1 MLEVGD
7 PPDLP
12 PGTPPMSARWVA
24 MLSGESAFGLAQR
37 SARRV
42 FALMPSPWRCKFCNA
57 PFRGPYAGTMKW
69 LGYAPSRKNPRLCA
83 RCLEH
88 APEGGAIVSVAV
100 LFADVRGYTSLCE
113 RLTPAQVTEFVHRFY
128 ATASAA
134 LLAQEGLLGQ
144 IAGDEVEGLFVPGL
158 AGSRYRQ
165 KAVEAA
171 RSLVRVIR
179 YAQPAGTLDVGIGIA
194 SGQEFVG
201 NVAGGGYK
209 DFAAVGDV
217 TNLAARLTSA
227 ARNGEIVVDGQT
239 YAAVAPAYPDAH
251 EQRLKLKGKQEPVD
265 AYWIPP

>member
-1 MLEVGD
+1 
-7 PPDLP
+7 
-12 PGTPPMSARWVA
+12 
-24 MLSGESAFGLAQR
+24 
-37 SARRV
+37 
-42 FALMPSPWRCKFCNA
+42 
-57 PFRGPYAGTMKW
+57 
-69 LGYAPSRKNPRLCA
+69 
-83 RCLEH
+83 
-88 APEGGAIVSVAV
+88 VSVAV

-227 ARNGEIVVDGQT
+227 ARNGEIVVDRET